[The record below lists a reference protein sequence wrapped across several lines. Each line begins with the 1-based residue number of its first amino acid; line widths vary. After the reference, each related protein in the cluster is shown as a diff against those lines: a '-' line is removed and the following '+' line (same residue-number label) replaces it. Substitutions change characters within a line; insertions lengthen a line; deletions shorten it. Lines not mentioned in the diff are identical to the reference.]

1 MGPNFR
7 LAPETAAVRRTF
19 HYFGPKPENF
29 ASWEVAFLP
38 SGEKPD
44 FFSAAVPEK
53 TAFSRETAAEKNR
66 VFCRFC
72 KKTGFLTRIGEKL
85 EIPLATPNNWV
96 YPPYRAYFGPIG
108 GGYPPIGPF
117 LAL

>member
-1 MGPNFR
+1 
-7 LAPETAAVRRTF
+7 
-19 HYFGPKPENF
+19 
-29 ASWEVAFLP
+29 
-38 SGEKPD
+38 
-44 FFSAAVPEK
+44 
-53 TAFSRETAAEKNR
+53 
-66 VFCRFC
+66 
-72 KKTGFLTRIGEKL
+72 LTRIGEKL